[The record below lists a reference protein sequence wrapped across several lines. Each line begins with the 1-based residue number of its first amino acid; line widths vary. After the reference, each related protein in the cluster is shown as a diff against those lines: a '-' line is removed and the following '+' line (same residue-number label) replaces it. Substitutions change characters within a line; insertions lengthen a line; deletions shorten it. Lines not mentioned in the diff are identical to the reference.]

1 MVGCVCVGLKVCLL
15 DKAERELGLIYEE
28 KMSLPEEMLMS
39 SEEHIKTTVEELLK
53 VLAIKNVIGDPIEVE
68 DKVLIPVTNVG
79 LGFGAGAGEGKAKE
93 GEGGKGSGAGG
104 GAGASPVAMLI
115 IFKGVPGPEGVK
127 VLPLTAPSPI
137 AKAIGE
143 IASTI
148 VEKSRAKKEI
158 KKEGEEQKQTKPFE
172 E

>member
-1 MVGCVCVGLKVCLL
+1 
-15 DKAERELGLIYEE
+15 
-28 KMSLPEEMLMS
+28 MSLPEEMLMS
-39 SEEHIKTTVEELLK
+39 AEEHIKTTVEELLK

-93 GEGGKGSGAGG
+93 GEEGKGSGAGGGG
-104 GAGASPVAMLI
+104 GAGASPVAMVA

-158 KKEGEEQKQTKPFE
+158 KKEGEEQKQTKPVE

>member
-1 MVGCVCVGLKVCLL
+1 
-15 DKAERELGLIYEE
+15 
-28 KMSLPEEMLMS
+28 MSLPEEMLMS
-39 SEEHIKTTVEELLK
+39 AEEHIKTTVEELLK

-68 DKVLIPVTNVG
+68 DKVLIPVTSVG
-79 LGFGAGAGEGKAKE
+79 LGFGAGAGAGEGKAKE
-93 GEGGKGSGAGG
+93 GEEGKGSGAGGGG
-104 GAGASPVAMLI
+104 GAGASPVAMVA

-158 KKEGEEQKQTKPFE
+158 KKEGEEQKQTKPVE